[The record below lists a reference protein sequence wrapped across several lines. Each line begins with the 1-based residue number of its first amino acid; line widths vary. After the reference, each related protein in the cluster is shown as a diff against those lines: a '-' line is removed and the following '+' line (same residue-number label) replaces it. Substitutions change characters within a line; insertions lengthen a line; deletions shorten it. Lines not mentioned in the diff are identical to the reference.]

1 MQLPGWI
8 FAQKRLWVVFLWN
21 TFKTIFIFKLFTS
34 GVNIINYIMTC
45 DLISEVELETL
56 CIFRQK
62 HMWKNEVMYNIV
74 DKYLAL
80 IA

>member
-1 MQLPGWI
+1 ML
-8 FAQKRLWVVFLWN
+8 
-21 TFKTIFIFKLFTS
+21 KTILILKLFTS
-34 GVNIINYIMTC
+34 GVNITNYIMTC

-56 CIFRQK
+56 CIFSQK
-62 HMWKNEVMYNIV
+62 HMWNNEAMYNIV